1 MMIYC
6 LILLFG
12 DGENEKKTKKKT
24 VFDFSYVFYSKN
36 KHKIMKRPVKRPT
49 TFFYKNC

>member
-12 DGENEKKTKKKT
+12 DGENEKKTKKT